1 LRQFYGKFLLKTEV
15 GSPPLGTSFYACH
28 GAAMDGTDL
37 KILVT
42 SRFAME
48 RVKSSTGL
56 PLRQP

>member
-1 LRQFYGKFLLKTEV
+1 MRQFYGKFLLKTEV

-48 RVKSSTGL
+48 R
-56 PLRQP
+56 